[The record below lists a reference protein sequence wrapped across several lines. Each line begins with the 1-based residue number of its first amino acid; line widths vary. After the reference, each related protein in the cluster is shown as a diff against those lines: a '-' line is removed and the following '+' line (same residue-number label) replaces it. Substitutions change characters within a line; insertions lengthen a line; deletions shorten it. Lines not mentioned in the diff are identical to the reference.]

1 MIRLLAALLFRL
13 MPILM
18 LVRSHAIQLPQLQLP
33 ALPPGWET
41 PELPRLQMP
50 QMPRLEMPDMLRLRM
65 PRIPRLPSW
74 RTGKQAGMAG
84 ADISDAA
91 VEAYVIDATGDDES
105 WQLKVEKGTI
115 RVWRRKVEGSKF
127 DELRGNGILDA
138 SPEKVLR
145 LLQAGDAET
154 IRQYNP
160 MYAEGHD
167 LQQLDKQT
175 KVSYGTVR
183 SIFPF
188 KPRDTVTRV
197 AFRKLDAGGTVL
209 VLHAVDHRDKPVT
222 PDFVRAKILR
232 GMHLVQPMAGQAGK
246 TNFTFTQ
253 QINAGGALP
262 AWLMNVL
269 ITQDSLQFVQRLG
282 KVAKSYR

>member
-1 MIRLLAALLFRL
+1 MIRLLAALLLRL

-18 LVRSHAIQLPQLQLP
+18 LVRSQAVQLPQLQLP
-33 ALPPGWET
+33 ALPRGWEM

-50 QMPRLEMPDMLRLRM
+50 QMPQMPDMPRLRM

-74 RTGKQAGMAG
+74 RAGKQAGSSG

-91 VEAYVIDATGDDES
+91 VAAFVDDATSDDES
-105 WQLKVEKGTI
+105 WQLKVETGTI
-115 RVWRRKVEGSKF
+115 RVWRRKVAGSKF
-127 DELRGNGILDA
+127 DELRGNGVLDA
-138 SPEKVLR
+138 SPERVLR

-160 MYAEGHD
+160 MYAEGYD

-175 KVSYGTVR
+175 KVSYGTAR

-197 AFRKLDAGGTVL
+197 AFRQLNAGGTVL
-209 VLHAVDHRDKPVT
+209 VLHAVDHPDKPVT
-222 PDFVRAKILR
+222 PDFVRAEIIR
-232 GMHLVQPMAGQAGK
+232 GMHLVQPMAEHAGK

-269 ITQDSLQFVQRLG
+269 ITQDSVQFVQRLG
-282 KVAKSYR
+282 KVARSYR

>member
-1 MIRLLAALLFRL
+1 MIRLLAALLLRL

-18 LVRSHAIQLPQLQLP
+18 LVRSQAVQLPQLQLP
-33 ALPPGWET
+33 ALPRGWEM
-41 PELPRLQMP
+41 PDLPRLQMP
-50 QMPRLEMPDMLRLRM
+50 QMPEMPRLRM

-74 RTGKQAGMAG
+74 RAGKQAGSAG

-91 VEAYVIDATGDDES
+91 VAAFVDDATSADES
-105 WQLKVEKGTI
+105 WELKVEKGTI

-138 SPEKVLR
+138 SPEKVLT
-145 LLQAGDAET
+145 LLQSGDAET

-160 MYAEGHD
+160 MYAEGYD
-167 LQQLDKQT
+167 LEQLDKQT
-175 KVSYGTVR
+175 KISYGTAR

-197 AFRKLDAGGTVL
+197 AFRQLDAGGTVL
-209 VLHAVDHRDKPVT
+209 VLHAVDHRDKPVS

-232 GMHLVQPMAGQAGK
+232 GMHLVQPMAGHASK

-269 ITQDSLQFVQRLG
+269 ITQDSVQFVQRLG
-282 KVAKSYR
+282 KVARTYR